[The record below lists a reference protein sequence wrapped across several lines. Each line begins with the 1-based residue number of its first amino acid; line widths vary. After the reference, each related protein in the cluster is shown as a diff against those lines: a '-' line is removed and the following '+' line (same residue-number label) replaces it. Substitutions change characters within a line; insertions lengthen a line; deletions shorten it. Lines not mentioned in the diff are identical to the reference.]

1 MSKVLVCI
9 RACWSPV
16 VRGHELPRR
25 ANRPA
30 PELEAI
36 IGYFVNPVALRTQLE
51 GGLTFREALQ
61 RVRDTVVG
69 AQANAE
75 VACRSAQHRGTK
87 CSMRLCCFRG
97 QMERH
102 ACIRHMTESAVE
114 VLVTEAWRV

>member
-1 MSKVLVCI
+1 MVAALEPRSTKSLAAHAACANLQGAAAHAVLTGEE
-9 RACWSPV
+9 
-16 VRGHELPRR
+16 RGLLRR

-75 VACRSAQHRGTK
+75 VTLPLS
-87 CSMRLCCFRG
+87 
-97 QMERH
+97 
-102 ACIRHMTESAVE
+102 
-114 VLVTEAWRV
+114 

>member
-1 MSKVLVCI
+1 MTTECRTRRDTGLQ
-9 RACWSPV
+9 
-16 VRGHELPRR
+16 VRMVSSDDKEHGLLCR

-51 GGLTFREALQ
+51 GSLTFREALQ

-75 VACRSAQHRGTK
+75 VACPSLKTW
-87 CSMRLCCFRG
+87 L
-97 QMERH
+97 
-102 ACIRHMTESAVE
+102 T
-114 VLVTEAWRV
+114 

>member
-1 MSKVLVCI
+1 M
-9 RACWSPV
+9 
-16 VRGHELPRR
+16 RR

-51 GGLTFREALQ
+51 GSLTFREALQ

-75 VACRSAQHRGTK
+75 VTGRSSGCRGIALVQHHG
-87 CSMRLCCFRG
+87 
-97 QMERH
+97 
-102 ACIRHMTESAVE
+102 
-114 VLVTEAWRV
+114 VLLQEEE

>member
-1 MSKVLVCI
+1 MTITYRMRTVTGL
-9 RACWSPV
+9 R
-16 VRGHELPRR
+16 VRMLTSDGKEHGLLCR

-51 GGLTFREALQ
+51 GSLTFREALQ

-75 VACRSAQHRGTK
+75 VACPPPGFLQLTSRPPVAF
-87 CSMRLCCFRG
+87 RLLLW
-97 QMERH
+97 QDDVRH
-102 ACIRHMTESAVE
+102 Y
-114 VLVTEAWRV
+114 

>member
-1 MSKVLVCI
+1 MGSQC
-9 RACWSPV
+9 
-16 VRGHELPRR
+16 R

-51 GGLTFREALQ
+51 GSLTFREALQ

-75 VACRSAQHRGTK
+75 VACRSLDCPGD
-87 CSMRLCCFRG
+87 CSF
-97 QMERH
+97 
-102 ACIRHMTESAVE
+102 AA
-114 VLVTEAWRV
+114 

>member
-1 MSKVLVCI
+1 MASH
-9 RACWSPV
+9 
-16 VRGHELPRR
+16 GR

-51 GGLTFREALQ
+51 GSLTFCEALQ

-75 VACRSAQHRGTK
+75 VARCSLGCQGTGHMQYDVW
-87 CSMRLCCFRG
+87 CS
-97 QMERH
+97 
-102 ACIRHMTESAVE
+102 VE
-114 VLVTEAWRV
+114 ALR